1 MQRPYAPTYVVSSY
15 IINDGPTTIFNAT
28 ENAGYQFR
36 NFQQQ
41 LFQSPTLNDSV
52 PHTIVVTLVTS
63 NNDTFS
69 IDYFLIV
76 PAGGAT
82 STSASSS
89 VSTADSSSTT
99 ASASASA
106 QSNPMVLVPLGP
118 VVGGTLC
125 GLALI
130 VIVILAFLL
139 CRRRRKDKN
148 RKRESNFMLFR
159 FCGELALNFSMYH
172 RQ

>member
-15 IINDGPTTIFNAT
+15 IINDGPTTVFNAT

-52 PHTIVVTLVTS
+52 SHTIVVTLVTS

-82 STSASSS
+82 STSVSSS
-89 VSTADSSSTT
+89 VSTAGSSTT
-99 ASASASA
+99 AGAGARPH
-106 QSNPMVLVPLGP
+106 QILVPLGP
-118 VVGGTLC
+118 VIGGTLC
-125 GLALI
+125 GFALI
-130 VIVILAFLL
+130 VIAILAFLL

-148 RKRESNFMLFR
+148 RKRESNSLLFR

>member
-15 IINDGPTTIFNAT
+15 SINDGPTTVFNAT

-52 PHTIVVTLVTS
+52 THTIVVTLVTS

-89 VSTADSSSTT
+89 VSSDSSTI

-130 VIVILAFLL
+130 VIAILAFLL
-139 CRRRRKDKN
+139 CRRRRKDRN
-148 RKRESNFMLFR
+148 RKRESNFLLFR